1 MDTVIKSKKGSVTG
15 SSGQHPD
22 LAEVDPMKAKNKLH
36 KYIAVILVS
45 FIVITLISVSLI
57 VLKYSGAFNKEPVV
71 TIKADNTYAETLH
84 VATDHDYKPFSY
96 IENGEYAGLDVELII
111 ETANRLGMN
120 LDLELMD
127 WNDAQAG
134 LLDGTY
140 DVILNMESNAILRD
154 DNLIGTIPT
163 DEKQYVVYGKKRVSY
178 VGELYG
184 CRVAAYNKFDEL
196 GMDVITGYSYQEM
209 FEMLLRDELDYVICP
224 IQIGDSFLEKL
235 HAENIIISSYQV
247 SYMYGC
253 MALKACDKELC
264 ERLNKVI
271 KDLQTEGFIEKLD
284 RKWVTSR
291 YRAASLKDLLENNP
305 RLIILIIL
313 VIQLILLGF
322 IFLIFIS
329 VNSRKK
335 AAYAAEL
342 KKNIDIINQQNDE
355 LRVAN
360 EKAQAANIAKTN
372 FLFNMSHDIRTPMN
386 AIIGFTSL
394 ARLHIGDEAAL
405 ADDLSKIS
413 SSSDLLLGLIND
425 VLEMAKIENGSI
437 QLNPAPENILEIM
450 RQAECVIRPQ
460 AEEKH
465 QELIFEYCIDHRYVL
480 CDRLKICQV
489 LIKLISNAV
498 KYTDQNGH
506 ILVRLDEKAS
516 PDEGRAGYIIRVKDD
531 GIGMSD
537 EFQGRIFQ
545 SFEREKNTTDSRL
558 SGTGLGLSISKSLID
573 LMGGKISL
581 RSKPGEGSEFTVE
594 LELDLTDPPAGAD
607 ETKAE
612 AEAKG
617 EREPE
622 TKPKTE
628 PEPEVKPEPKPEPK
642 PETEPKPDPIPE
654 TKPEPIPIPETI
666 PEQKQD
672 AAAPEAADRKAERST
687 RHILVVDDNEINR
700 MIVSE
705 LLNNE
710 GYETDEACDGQEA
723 VDKVRGSAPGDY
735 DLVLM
740 DIQMPVVNGYEAT
753 KAIRRLDSPQASIP
767 IIALTANA
775 FDDDRKNAKEAGMD
789 GHLAKPVDI
798 ELLVKTIEETLSSEP
813 QESSSSYYD

>member
-1 MDTVIKSKKGSVTG
+1 
-15 SSGQHPD
+15 
-22 LAEVDPMKAKNKLH
+22 MKPKNKSH
-36 KYIAVILVS
+36 KYIAVFFVF

-57 VLKYSGAFNKEPVV
+57 ALKYSGAFHKEPVV

-120 LDLELMD
+120 LDLKLLD
-127 WNDAQAG
+127 WNEAQAG
-134 LLDGTY
+134 LLDGTF

-163 DEKQYVVYGKKRVSY
+163 DEKQYVVYGKKRISY

-235 HAENIIISSYQV
+235 HAGNIIISSYQV

-253 MALKACDKELC
+253 MALKASDKELC
-264 ERLNKVI
+264 DRLNIVI
-271 KDLQTEGFIEKLD
+271 KELQTEGFIEKLD

-291 YRAASLKDLLENNP
+291 YRATSLKDLLENNP
-305 RLIILIIL
+305 RLIILITL
-313 VIQLILLGF
+313 VIQLILIGF
-322 IFLIFIS
+322 TFLVFTS
-329 VNSRKK
+329 VNSRKS

-386 AIIGFTSL
+386 AIIGFTNL
-394 ARLHIGDEAAL
+394 AKLHIGDETAL
-405 ADDLSKIS
+405 KDDLSKIS
-413 SSSDLLLGLIND
+413 SSSNLLLGLIND

-437 QLNPAPENILEIM
+437 QLSPAPENILEIM
-450 RQAECVIRPQ
+450 RQAECVIRPL
-460 AEEKH
+460 AEERH
-465 QELIFEYCIDHRYVL
+465 QELIFECCVDHRYVL
-480 CDRLKICQV
+480 CDRLKICQI
-489 LIKLISNAV
+489 LIKLVSNAV

-516 PDEGRAGYIIRVKDD
+516 PVEGRAGYIIRVKDD
-531 GIGMSD
+531 GIGMSE
-537 EFQGRIFQ
+537 EFQSRIFQ
-545 SFEREKNTTDSRL
+545 SFEREKSTTDSRL

-594 LELDLTDPPAGAD
+594 LELDITDPPAGAD
-607 ETKAE
+607 EA
-612 AEAKG
+612 
-617 EREPE
+617 
-622 TKPKTE
+622 KTE
-628 PEPEVKPEPKPEPK
+628 IKADTDT
-642 PETEPKPDPIPE
+642 ET
-654 TKPEPIPIPETI
+654 TTAATTI
-666 PEQKQD
+666 TITITDE
-672 AAAPEAADRKAERST
+672 AAPEAGDQKTERSS

-710 GYETDEACDGQEA
+710 GYETDEACDGREA
-723 VDKVRGSAPGDY
+723 IDKVRDSAPGDY

-753 KAIRRLDSPQASIP
+753 KAIRRLDTPQASIP

-798 ELLVKTIEETLSSEP
+798 ELLVKTIEETLSSGP
-813 QESSSSYYD
+813 QESSR